1 MENWK
6 LVLGVL
12 LFVFYYLL
20 IRFSQYCVYYIRQY
34 VYDYVCT
41 HRIVS

>member
-1 MENWK
+1 MEKWK

-20 IRFSQYCVYYIRQY
+20 LRFSQHCVYYVRKYECVPLCQRE
-34 VYDYVCT
+34 D
-41 HRIVS
+41 